1 MWNSKVRDEATAT
14 DSPWM
19 DEVGGGMGGL
29 LVADRPAP
37 FLPVRPPARP
47 NPGISVVI
55 PVYNSETTIEPLCE
69 DIIRDLEPTQIVLVD
84 DGSSDGSANAC
95 LRAHRRHPAVVEFIG
110 LGRNFGEHNAVMAG
124 LNRADG
130 DYCVI
135 MDDDMQNP
143 SGEAARL
150 VSEIRKGYDVVYVRY
165 ATKHHSWFR
174 NLGSRFHNWIATLVL
189 HKPADLY
196 LSSFKVLS
204 RFVVREA
211 VNYSGPDPYLDAIIL
226 RATRRIGVIDARHES
241 RREGKSGYTIG
252 KLVSLWGNMVVAFS
266 LYPVRLI
273 GIYGLV
279 MVLVGISV
287 AIWTLLAYLSPELDD
302 RPDSLQRLTA
312 SMWFFRG
319 VHLFF
324 LSIVAEY
331 VGRIYRRMSREP
343 QFTVREVRR
352 RTGTVAR

>member
-1 MWNSKVRDEATAT
+1 
-14 DSPWM
+14 
-19 DEVGGGMGGL
+19 MGGL
-29 LVADRPAP
+29 LMADRLTP
-37 FLPVRPPARP
+37 FPSARP
-47 NPGISVVI
+47 RPRRSPGISVVI
-55 PVYNSETTIEPLCE
+55 PVYNSEATIEPLCE
-69 DIIRDLEPTQIVLVD
+69 DILRDLAPTQIVLVD
-84 DGSSDGSANAC
+84 DGSSDGSVDAC
-95 LRAHRRHPAVVEFIG
+95 LRAHRRHPSVIEFVG
-110 LGRNFGEHNAVMAG
+110 LGRNFGEHNAVLAG
-124 LNRADG
+124 LHRVDG

-143 SGEAARL
+143 SGEAVRL
-150 VSEIRKGYDVVYVRY
+150 VDEIRKGYDVVYVRY
-165 ATKHHSWFR
+165 TAKHHSWFR
-174 NLGSRFHNWIATLVL
+174 NLGSRFHNWMATLVL
-189 HKPADLY
+189 RKPADLY

-226 RATRRIGVIDARHES
+226 RATRRIGVIEARHES

-273 GIYGLV
+273 GMYGLV
-279 MVLVGISV
+279 MVLVGVSV
-287 AIWTLLAYLSPELDD
+287 GVWTLLAYLSPDIED
-302 RPDSLQRLTA
+302 RPDSIQQLTA

-352 RTGTVAR
+352 RMGTAAR